1 MPYTIYC
8 TLCAQSVAYSSQEG
22 FAGFL
27 RLLKYFNMAW
37 RSGNVVGAS
46 AFEGFPGALESQAPI
61 APEIPMEA
69 MEEKLSDDG
78 GGAIETRVRTSFP
91 ELWIWYLAEVLKML
105 DASEVEVRRK
115 GCFCIGSNSS
125 RNLTSY
131 KLSVYVMEEAFA
143 RSLTI
148 FDSVAT
154 SVPLRTTTASTRQSA
169 AGMPTLKT
177 RTVFPETWI
186 WNDLLPVK

>member
-1 MPYTIYC
+1 MQFIGTNEIHHWVEV
-8 TLCAQSVAYSSQEG
+8 TLNII
-22 FAGFL
+22 
-27 RLLKYFNMAW
+27 LLK
-37 RSGNVVGAS
+37 R
-46 AFEGFPGALESQAPI
+46 ALPYED
-61 APEIPMEA
+61 
-69 MEEKLSDDG
+69 LFD
-78 GGAIETRVRTSFP
+78 R
-91 ELWIWYLAEVLKML
+91 ML

-186 WNDLLPVK
+186 WNDLLPVKWVRWKYQNKVRSFESFSEFSR